1 MLSGP
6 RWAFSLHGRAD
17 KNEVPTAE
25 EGLAADLAKEDVDL
39 EVALVDGEAGAIS
52 EGACLPFFRRRAART
67 SGVEDHQLVCHPP
80 DLAQEGDAF
89 ALLHVAIEMTSE
101 DSPDGLR
108 SQRKACGVGAQYRD
122 AGDAL
127 SKATK
132 GGLALIQ
139 RVPAAR
145 EQRGEHPGAGT
156 HVDIASRR
164 ELGEGVPD

>member
-1 MLSGP
+1 
-6 RWAFSLHGRAD
+6 
-17 KNEVPTAE
+17 
-25 EGLAADLAKEDVDL
+25 
-39 EVALVDGEAGAIS
+39 
-52 EGACLPFFRRRAART
+52 
-67 SGVEDHQLVCHPP
+67 
-80 DLAQEGDAF
+80 LAQEGDAF
-89 ALLHVAIEMTSE
+89 ALLHVAIEMTGE

-139 RVPAAR
+139 RIPAAG

-164 ELGEGVPD
+164 ELGEGAPDLFTFRSNDLGIDLDAQAGEVGLSARHSAVVVGRTSVVVRPKGRPAGGR